1 MNATAHNVL
10 VTGGSTGIGLAI
22 AAAFLKQG
30 SRVAVCG
37 RNPGTLAS
45 AAAIYPGLRTWPCD
59 LRHGEELRRL
69 VQRAAEEFG
78 GLSVLVN
85 NAGIQLNYDFTM
97 EPTDASLE
105 HCDAEVD
112 SNLTA
117 LAKLTALSI
126 PLLKQADDAAI
137 VNVSSGLA
145 LVPKRS
151 APIYCATKA
160 AVHSFSKSL
169 RWQMEDSGLPIRVF
183 ELLPPMVDTA
193 MTEGRGKGKI
203 PPEQV
208 ASALLAGMRRDQGEI
223 RVGKVRMLAPLSRFF
238 PRLAER
244 ILRDA

>member
-1 MNATAHNVL
+1 MNAAAHNVL
-10 VTGGSTGIGLAI
+10 VTGGSSGIGLAI
-22 AAAFLKQG
+22 AAAFLERG
-30 SRVAVCG
+30 SRVAVCA
-37 RNPGTLAS
+37 RNPGTLAAT
-45 AAAIYPGLRTWPCD
+45 AAVYPALHTWPCD
-59 LRHGEELRRL
+59 LRHEEELRRL
-69 VQRAAEEFG
+69 VSRAEEEFG

-85 NAGIQLNYDFTM
+85 NAGIQLNYDFTR
-97 EPTDASLE
+97 EAPEATLE
-105 HCDAEVD
+105 HIDAEVGT
-112 SNLTA
+112 NLTA
-117 LAKLTALSI
+117 LAKLTALFI

>member
-22 AAAFLKQG
+22 AAAFLERG
-30 SRVAVCG
+30 SRVAVCA
-37 RNPGTLAS
+37 RNPGTLA
-45 AAAIYPGLRTWPCD
+45 AAAAAYPALHIWPCD
-59 LRHGEELRRL
+59 LRREEELRRL
-69 VQRAAEEFG
+69 VGRAEEEFG

-85 NAGIQLNYDFTM
+85 NAGIQLNYDFTH
-97 EPTDASLE
+97 EAPEAVLE
-105 HCDAEVD
+105 HIDAEVD
-112 SNLTA
+112 TNLTA
-117 LAKLTALSI
+117 LAKLTALFI

-145 LVPKRS
+145 LVPKAA

-208 ASALLAGMRRDQGEI
+208 AAALLAGMKKGHAEI

-238 PRLAER
+238 PRMAER
-244 ILRDA
+244 ILRNA

>member
-1 MNATAHNVL
+1 MNTTGHNVL

-22 AAAFLKQG
+22 AAAFLEQG
-30 SRVAVCG
+30 SRVAICA
-37 RNPGTLAS
+37 RNAS
-45 AAAIYPGLRTWPCD
+45 ALTDAAAVYPALRTWPCD
-59 LRHGEELRRL
+59 LRQEEDLRRL
-69 VQRAAEEFG
+69 VVRAKEEFG

-85 NAGIQLNYDFTM
+85 NAGIQLNYDFTR
-97 EPTDASLE
+97 EAPEAILE
-105 HCDAEVD
+105 RIDDEVD
-112 SNLTA
+112 TNLTG
-117 LAKLTALSI
+117 LAKLTALFI
-126 PLLKQADDAAI
+126 PVLKQAHDAAI

-183 ELLPPMVDTA
+183 EVLPPMVETA

-203 PPEQV
+203 APEQV
-208 ASALLAGMRRDQGEI
+208 AAALLAGMRKNQSEI
-223 RVGKVRMLAPLSRFF
+223 RVGKVRMLAPVSRFF